1 MSARKATSG
10 TGQAKEPVPEQE
22 ESADMGTAHNE
33 ADVEPEIAA
42 DTDAGEERPD
52 ASTPPEIDEFSEL
65 QDRYVRLLAEFDN
78 YKKRTA
84 REWQAR
90 VQSATADLLLD
101 LLDTVDNF
109 ERALAAEH
117 EDDAYARG
125 VQMIYDQV
133 NVLLQRQGVSDIP
146 ALGESFDPTV
156 HDALL
161 HVESGDYDEGL
172 VCQVIRR
179 GYRLHDRVLRP
190 AQVAV
195 SRGTAPDGAGQDKDA
210 SPTA

>member
-1 MSARKATSG
+1 
-10 TGQAKEPVPEQE
+10 
-22 ESADMGTAHNE
+22 MGTAHSE

-42 DTDAGEERPD
+42 DAEVGEDLPN

-84 REWQAR
+84 REWRAR
-90 VQSATADLLLD
+90 VQSANADLLLD
-101 LLDTVDNF
+101 LLDIVDNF

-125 VQMIYDQV
+125 IQMIYDQV
-133 NVLLQRQGVSDIP
+133 NVMLQRQDVSEIP
-146 ALGESFDPTV
+146 ALGEPFDPAV

-161 HVESGDYDEGL
+161 HVESRDYDEGL

-195 SRGTAPDGAGQDKDA
+195 SRGITPDGAGQDQDA
-210 SPTA
+210 SSTA